1 MIDRTPFHR
10 RGTDLRVGF
19 GPVSDAWIRAIV
31 ALPFGLGV
39 GSFMTVAVYRLPK
52 GESVVR
58 PRSRC
63 PACGAEIGAR
73 DNVPV
78 LSWLLLRGRCRRC
91 GERISVEYPLLE
103 LATAALVVLAA
114 IRYPNPWQAGLVGGL
129 LALMPGI
136 ALIDLRHRII
146 PNRLTYPAL
155 LVVLTGRAAG
165 LVDRSA
171 ANPARAG
178 IGLLLY
184 GGILFVVAV
193 ISRGMGM
200 GDVKLAALIGLVLGS
215 LGLRFVGVA
224 AAAAIALGGLGGL
237 VALGMGKGRKSAIPF
252 GPYLAAE
259 RWWRAS
265 GASRSPR
272 GTSAASSDRLRIARS
287 LENACLTVPVSS
299 ESPQMFDFA
308 GCLVFREHSQRG
320 RCASEYAHCDWCAS
334 CGT

>member
-1 MIDRTPFHR
+1 
-10 RGTDLRVGF
+10 
-19 GPVSDAWIRAIV
+19 VSDAWIRAIV

-39 GSFMTVAVYRLPK
+39 GSFMTVAVYRLPR
-52 GESVVR
+52 GESVIR

-103 LATAALVVLAA
+103 LTTAALVVLAA

-146 PNRLTYPAL
+146 PNRLTYPSL
-155 LVVLTGRAAG
+155 LFSLVVVLARVIGG
-165 LVDRSA
+165 VGDPS
-171 ANPARAG
+171 RAG

-193 ISRGMGM
+193 VSRGMGM

-224 AAAAIALGGLGGL
+224 AGAAIAFGGLGGV
-237 VALGMGKGRKSAIPF
+237 VALAMGKGRKSAIPF
-252 GPYLAAE
+252 GPYLAAGAVVAGIWGE
-259 RWWRAS
+259 QIAS
-265 GASRSPR
+265 WYIRSF
-272 GTSAASSDRLRIARS
+272 L
-287 LENACLTVPVSS
+287 
-299 ESPQMFDFA
+299 
-308 GCLVFREHSQRG
+308 
-320 RCASEYAHCDWCAS
+320 
-334 CGT
+334 

>member
-1 MIDRTPFHR
+1 M
-10 RGTDLRVGF
+10 
-19 GPVSDAWIRAIV
+19 SDAWIRAIV
-31 ALPFGLGV
+31 ALPFGLVV
-39 GSFMTVAVYRLPK
+39 GSFMTVAVYRLPR

-73 DNVPV
+73 DNIPV

-103 LATAALVVLAA
+103 LTTAVLVVLAA

-129 LALMPGI
+129 LALMPGL

-155 LVVLTGRAAG
+155 LLFSLVVLLAWLIG
-165 LVDRSA
+165 SA
-171 ANPARAG
+171 VNPARAA

-184 GGILFVVAV
+184 GGILFIVAV
-193 ISRGMGM
+193 VSRGMGM

-215 LGLRFVGVA
+215 VGLRFVGVA
-224 AAAAIALGGLGGL
+224 AAAAIAFGGLGGL

-252 GPYLAAE
+252 GPYLAAGAVVAGL
-259 RWWRAS
+259 WGGPIAS
-265 GASRSPR
+265 WYIGHF
-272 GTSAASSDRLRIARS
+272 L
-287 LENACLTVPVSS
+287 
-299 ESPQMFDFA
+299 
-308 GCLVFREHSQRG
+308 
-320 RCASEYAHCDWCAS
+320 
-334 CGT
+334 

>member
-1 MIDRTPFHR
+1 M
-10 RGTDLRVGF
+10 
-19 GPVSDAWIRAIV
+19 SDAWIRAIV
-31 ALPFGLGV
+31 ALPFGLVV
-39 GSFMTVAVYRLPK
+39 GSFMTVAVYRLPR

-73 DNVPV
+73 DNIPV

-103 LATAALVVLAA
+103 LTTAVLVVLAA

-129 LALMPGI
+129 LALMPGL

-155 LVVLTGRAAG
+155 LLFSLVVLLAWLIG
-165 LVDRSA
+165 SA
-171 ANPARAG
+171 VNPARAA

-184 GGILFVVAV
+184 GGILFIVAV
-193 ISRGMGM
+193 VSRGMGM

-215 LGLRFVGVA
+215 VGLRFVGVA
-224 AAAAIALGGLGGL
+224 AAAAIAFGGLGGL

-252 GPYLAAE
+252 GPYLAAGAVVAGLWGE
-259 RWWRAS
+259 PIAS
-265 GASRSPR
+265 WYIGHF
-272 GTSAASSDRLRIARS
+272 L
-287 LENACLTVPVSS
+287 
-299 ESPQMFDFA
+299 
-308 GCLVFREHSQRG
+308 
-320 RCASEYAHCDWCAS
+320 
-334 CGT
+334 

>member
-1 MIDRTPFHR
+1 M
-10 RGTDLRVGF
+10 
-19 GPVSDAWIRAIV
+19 SDAWIRAIV

-39 GSFMTVAVYRLPK
+39 GSFMTVAVYRLPR
-52 GESVVR
+52 GESVIR
-58 PRSRC
+58 PRSKC

-73 DNVPV
+73 DNIPV

-103 LATAALVVLAA
+103 LTTAALVVLAA

-146 PNRLTYPAL
+146 PNRLTYPSL
-155 LVVLTGRAAG
+155 LLFSVVIVLARVIGG
-165 LVDRSA
+165 VGD
-171 ANPARAG
+171 PARAA

-193 ISRGMGM
+193 VSRGMGM

-224 AAAAIALGGLGGL
+224 AGAAIAFGGLGGV
-237 VALGMGKGRKSAIPF
+237 VALAMGKGRKSAIPF
-252 GPYLAAE
+252 GPYLAAGAVVAGIWGE
-259 RWWRAS
+259 QIAS
-265 GASRSPR
+265 WYIDSF
-272 GTSAASSDRLRIARS
+272 L
-287 LENACLTVPVSS
+287 
-299 ESPQMFDFA
+299 
-308 GCLVFREHSQRG
+308 
-320 RCASEYAHCDWCAS
+320 
-334 CGT
+334 